1 MSLSRVEASGRDLLP
16 RALADRNFLDGI
28 TTTAIHC
35 TPTKLRITTG
45 TMRAA
50 ARLLASVKNGR
61 YLEPGTPTGLCGLLT
76 HGSPRSALLYH
87 YTATLDKLQQIPE
100 SSVYRQAT
108 EALTRHRLKII
119 EEAEPVGWLQW
130 QQSIQDKIES
140 DPDAFTYKKT
150 SAGTVATPPAYEEF
164 DPRSVHAAWDGEA
177 PVQFPAGIRSQAER
191 APHVKAF
198 KGDANY
204 SPDRTINRI
213 KLPSEPQ
220 YTVEAYVYPLQSML
234 HANNCRISELENR
247 LGGGLIEEVIQ
258 VAEGEHKLVDEMIKH
273 KVYVTSL
280 STCSSAC
287 STQ

>member
-1 MSLSRVEASGRDLLP
+1 
-16 RALADRNFLDGI
+16 
-28 TTTAIHC
+28 
-35 TPTKLRITTG
+35 
-45 TMRAA
+45 MRAA

-76 HGSPRSALLYH
+76 HPSPRSALLYH

-119 EEAEPVGWLQW
+119 EEAEPVGWQQW
-130 QQSIQDKIES
+130 QQTIQDKIES

-177 PVQFPAGIRSQAER
+177 PVQFPAGIRTQAER

-204 SPDRTINRI
+204 SPERTINRI

-220 YTVEAYVYPLQSML
+220 YTVEA
-234 HANNCRISELENR
+234 ISELENR

-273 KVYVTSL
+273 KVWEPLEEPAPEGQWKFFERGFSGHTK
-280 STCSSAC
+280 
-287 STQ
+287 TQHP